1 MFLRALL
8 PCEELRVAPDGALAL
23 IGVRTGDLVATALP
37 DGKLA
42 VERLVFVTIVSG
54 LRGQEWVEVRHAL
67 AGGGTRT
74 ESALHAEPHDPASD
88 DHVFLF
94 GDAPMVFPA
103 EGDYEIE
110 TEVVLGSDRLIS
122 STTVRVVPA
131 R

>member
-8 PCEELRVAPDGALAL
+8 PCEEVRVAPDGALAL
-23 IGVRTGDLVATALP
+23 IGVRTGDLAATVLP

-54 LRGQEWVEVRHAL
+54 LRGQEWIEVRHAI

-74 ESALHAEPHDPASD
+74 ERPLRAEPHDAASD
-88 DHVFLF
+88 DHVFVY
-94 GDAPMVFPA
+94 GDTPMVFPA

-110 TEVVLGSDRLIS
+110 TEVVLGADRLVA
-122 STTVRVVPA
+122 STSVRVVPV

>member
-8 PCEELRVAPDGALAL
+8 PCEEVRVAPDGALAL
-23 IGVRTGDLVATALP
+23 IGVRTGDLAATALP

-42 VERLVFVTIVSG
+42 VPQLVFVTIVSG
-54 LRGQEWVEVRHAL
+54 LRGQEWVEVRHAI

-74 ESALHAEPHDPASD
+74 ERALRAEPHDPASD
-88 DHVFLF
+88 DHVFLY

-103 EGDYEIE
+103 EGDYEIH
-110 TEVVLGSDRLIS
+110 TEVVLGADRLIG
-122 STTVRVVPA
+122 STTVRVVAA